1 LSASHPLPSPRT
13 DSRHADALTEG
24 THAHVRRPS
33 RARSPSVG
41 RPSAGTRRTRLALN
55 TAFTTVNRDGYG
67 SLNYII
73 GRMGEGKSDSWT
85 LNFEKGTNY
94 RIVGVCDK
102 DCSDLDIEVLD
113 GTDVLTK
120 DVLEDDAPIV
130 TFSPKT
136 SGQLRVKV
144 SMAKCSDEPCFFGFG
159 IFQK

>member
-1 LSASHPLPSPRT
+1 MLTRT
-13 DSRHADALTEG
+13 LKAFTLTFAALL
-24 THAHVRRPS
+24 ALAARPS
-33 RARSPSVG
+33 GAQAQEHAELVWRQ
-41 RPSAGTRRTRLALN
+41 LN

-113 GTDVLTK
+113 GSDVLTK
-120 DVLEDDAPIV
+120 DVLDDDAPIV

>member
-1 LSASHPLPSPRT
+1 MLTRT
-13 DSRHADALTEG
+13 LKAFTLTFAALL
-24 THAHVRRPS
+24 ALAARPS
-33 RARSPSVG
+33 GAQAQEHAELVWRQ
-41 RPSAGTRRTRLALN
+41 LN

-120 DVLEDDAPIV
+120 DVLDDDAPIV
-130 TFSPKT
+130 TFSPKA

>member
-1 LSASHPLPSPRT
+1 MRTRSLKALSITLA
-13 DSRHADALTEG
+13 ALL
-24 THAHVRRPS
+24 ALAARPS
-33 RARSPSVG
+33 DVKAQEHAELVWRQ
-41 RPSAGTRRTRLALN
+41 LN
-55 TAFTTVNRDGYG
+55 TAFTAVNKEGYG

-73 GRMGEGKSDSWT
+73 GRMGEGKTDSWS
-85 LNFEKGTNY
+85 LNFEKGTEY

-120 DVLEDDAPIV
+120 DVLDDDAPIV
-130 TFSPKT
+130 SFSPKT
-136 SGQLRVKV
+136 SGQLRIKV